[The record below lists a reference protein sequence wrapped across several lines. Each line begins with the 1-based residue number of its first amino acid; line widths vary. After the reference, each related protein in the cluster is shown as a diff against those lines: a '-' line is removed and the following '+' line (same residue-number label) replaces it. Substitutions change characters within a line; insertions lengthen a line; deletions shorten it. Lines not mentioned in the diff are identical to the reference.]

1 MFIYKYLWSG
11 QQLFRIYEIDIQLS
25 RYVCQNTVQR
35 VNVTSTLFIFIGGLS
50 LKFEQHIFIC
60 IS

>member
-1 MFIYKYLWSG
+1 MFIYTYLWSG

-35 VNVTSTLFIFIGGLS
+35 VNVTSMWYQLQTS
-50 LKFEQHIFIC
+50 LYLLCASWYNMKNI
-60 IS
+60 